1 MNPSPVSRSD
11 LEALLADKDPELLSA
26 VLTAADVAHDGAGEG
41 AGKLAD
47 RLVSTLW
54 WRSHSPARQAVA
66 PRSLDAIVD
75 RAGRKLGV
83 SLGDGDVWSR
93 LDRLTTRLLD
103 RAEPVRIDDLPPEVR
118 SKLERTVW
126 AKVLGTSAAG
136 SAAAARVAS
145 LKLLELASGPTWR
158 LLTMLPKLGPALIAV
173 RGGAGTVAAAS
184 GPVGVVLAL
193 VTLNSVFGPTDD
205 TALPLLLG
213 VGLACRQP
221 LQVVR

>member
-1 MNPSPVSRSD
+1 MGQGRAQVSLRIGWFRPCGGVRIRPPGRRS
-11 LEALLADKDPELLSA
+11 L
-26 VLTAADVAHDGAGEG
+26 
-41 AGKLAD
+41 
-47 RLVSTLW
+47 
-54 WRSHSPARQAVA
+54 PA
-66 PRSLDAIVD
+66 LDAIVD

-145 LKLLELASGPTWR
+145 
-158 LLTMLPKLGPALIAV
+158 
-173 RGGAGTVAAAS
+173 
-184 GPVGVVLAL
+184 
-193 VTLNSVFGPTDD
+193 
-205 TALPLLLG
+205 
-213 VGLACRQP
+213 
-221 LQVVR
+221 